1 MKKILAIAVALLLA
15 AAPALA
21 QRDETIYATLS
32 PTGEV
37 LSVEAG
43 VRVEGEA
50 GEYTE
55 TGDYASVEALSG
67 QVSYAD
73 GVVTCQIE
81 DGQAVYFDGLLEGA
95 VLPWTVSVT
104 TSAEIGASGPVDID
118 IHIAPNPDCADAYY
132 AENLALQMT
141 LY

>member
-50 GEYTE
+50 G
-55 TGDYASVEALSG
+55 
-67 QVSYAD
+67 
-73 GVVTCQIE
+73 
-81 DGQAVYFDGLLEGA
+81 
-95 VLPWTVSVT
+95 
-104 TSAEIGASGPVDID
+104 
-118 IHIAPNPDCADAYY
+118 
-132 AENLALQMT
+132 
-141 LY
+141 

>member
-1 MKKILAIAVALLLA
+1 MKKILAIVVALLLA

-55 TGDYASVEALSG
+55 TGRLCLCG
-67 QVSYAD
+67 
-73 GVVTCQIE
+73 
-81 DGQAVYFDGLLEGA
+81 GA
-95 VLPWTVSVT
+95 FWPGELRGRRGHLPR
-104 TSAEIGASGPVDID
+104 
-118 IHIAPNPDCADAYY
+118 
-132 AENLALQMT
+132 
-141 LY
+141 